1 MYLGVRFSEF
11 QLFIY
16 HVFQRKCARFD
27 TGSFLDAN
35 ENPLHV
41 RDDRR
46 SATQRNVLKYKD
58 YLKRKTRFYVSL

>member
-46 SATQRNVLKYKD
+46 SAAQHNAAQRFEVQGL
-58 YLKRKTRFYVSL
+58 SQA